1 VYRRK
6 TGSAIHPMSAAS
18 QLFRNSALSFS
29 TNVVTKAVNT
39 IAFILIARMS
49 QVDQAGIFSLGTT
62 YLVIFTATAWG
73 LDELMVRQ
81 VARNRQ
87 DAGQY
92 FGPFLSLR
100 VLISLTAYALMY
112 ILIRYVMGYSESTSF
127 PILILGISLIPDSLN
142 SVGQALLAAHERFEI
157 PLIAGGVSSII
168 KLSGATLALFYG
180 NGLPQIGWAWVAGSC
195 VGAVITLGAAA
206 RQAGKLHLSMWLNR
220 LFWATNLRLAVPFI
234 TIGFFLTLEYQT
246 DVIILSKVRGEAEVG
261 WYGAVT
267 TIVFA
272 LTMIGQSYRAA
283 VYPLMVRYHK
293 SDPGKLGHLYD
304 LSMFYLGSLALPMA
318 AGLTLLS
325 RPIILTVY
333 NNGFSNA
340 ILPLQI
346 IAWYLVFNYLNIPN
360 SRIMLV
366 SEQQK
371 RLTYFLIASMGL
383 NIILNLTLDAPLGAV
398 GASIA
403 RVSSSLVFLLMN
415 YYYVNHHIHSH
426 HLSQSLKT
434 TLFATLVMSG
444 IVWALRSFNLWIAIL
459 VGLLVFIGV
468 LIALRGVTDEEKHW
482 INTFLDKMP
491 LRSKI

>member
-1 VYRRK
+1 
-6 TGSAIHPMSAAS
+6 MSTAS
-18 QLFRNSALSFS
+18 RLFRNSTLSFS

-39 IAFILIARMS
+39 VAFILIARLS
-49 QVDQAGIFSLGTT
+49 QADQAGIFSLGTT

-73 LDELMVRQ
+73 LDELLVRQ

-87 DAGQY
+87 EAGQY

-100 VLISLTAYALMY
+100 VLISLVAYALMY
-112 ILIRYVMGYSESTSF
+112 LFVHSVMGYAVSTAY
-127 PILILGISLIPDSLN
+127 PILILGISLIPDSLS

-157 PLIAGGVSSII
+157 PLIAGGIASLI
-168 KLSGATLALFYG
+168 KLGGAVWALFYG
-180 NGLPQIGWAWVAGSC
+180 NGLPQVGWAWVAGSS
-195 VGAVITLGAAA
+195 VGAVITLWAAA
-206 RQAGKLHLSMWLNR
+206 RQAGRLHLAMWANR
-220 LFWATNLRLAVPFI
+220 LFWATNLRLAVPFL
-234 TIGFFLTLEYQT
+234 TIGFLLTLEYQT

-272 LTMIGQSYRAA
+272 LTMIAQSYRAA

-325 RPIILTVY
+325 QPIILTVY
-333 NNGFSNA
+333 KSGFSNA

-346 IAWYLVFNYLNIPN
+346 IAWYMVFNYLNIPN

-366 SEQQK
+366 GEQQK
-371 RLTYFLIASMGL
+371 LLTYFLIASMGL
-383 NIILNLTLDAPLGAV
+383 NILLNLILDPPLGAV

-403 RVSSSLVFLLMN
+403 RVCSAMIFFIIN
-415 YYYVNHHIHSH
+415 YYYVNRHIQNH
-426 HLSQSLKT
+426 HLIRNLKT
-434 TLFATLVMSG
+434 PFFATLAMSVV
-444 IVWALRSFNLWIAIL
+444 VWVVRGFSMWLAIL
-459 VGLLVFIGV
+459 AGILVFIGV
-468 LIALRGVTDEEKHW
+468 LIALRGITDEEKIW
-482 INTFLDKMP
+482 IGTFLAKTP

>member
-1 VYRRK
+1 
-6 TGSAIHPMSAAS
+6 MSTAT

-39 IAFILIARMS
+39 IAFILIARLS
-49 QVDQAGIFSLGTT
+49 QADQAGIFSLGTT

-87 DAGQY
+87 EAGQF

-100 VLISLTAYALMY
+100 VLISLAAYALMY
-112 ILIRYVMGYSESTSF
+112 AFIRYVMRYSESTAY
-127 PILILGISLIPDSLN
+127 PILILGISLIPDSLS

-157 PLIAGGVSSII
+157 PLIAGGIASII
-168 KLSGATLALFYG
+168 KLSGAVLAIFYG
-180 NGLPQIGWAWVAGSC
+180 NGLVQVGWAWVAGSC
-195 VGAVITLGAAA
+195 LGAIITLWAAA
-206 RQAGKLHLSMWLNR
+206 RQAGKLRLAMWFNR
-220 LFWATNLRLAVPFI
+220 LFWSTNLHLAVPFL
-234 TIGFFLTLEYQT
+234 TIGFLLTLEYQT

-272 LTMIGQSYRAA
+272 LTMIAQSYRAA

-304 LSMFYLGSLALPMA
+304 VSMFYLGSLALPMA
-318 AGLTLLS
+318 AGLALLS
-325 RPIILTVY
+325 QPIILTVY
-333 NNGFSNA
+333 KSDFSNA

-366 SEQQK
+366 GEQQK
-371 RLTYFLIASMGL
+371 RLTYFLVASMGL
-383 NIILNLTLDAPLGAV
+383 NILLNFILDPSLGAV

-403 RVSSSLVFLLMN
+403 RVCSALVFFSIN
-415 YYYVNHHIHSH
+415 YFYVNRHIHPH
-426 HLSQSLKT
+426 HLIQGLRT
-434 TLFATLVMSG
+434 TIVATLVMAG
-444 IVWALRSFNLWIAIL
+444 AVWALRSLSMWLAIFA
-459 VGLLVFIGV
+459 GMLVFFGV
-468 LIALRGVTDEEKHW
+468 LIALRGITDEEKLW
-482 INTFLDKMP
+482 IGALLAKTP